1 MLRSFSC
8 PSKYVQG
15 PGELS
20 HLGEQASHLG
30 HSFFIVGSEAR
41 LKALRETIDKS
52 LEPVEAQGF
61 CVPFRGECT
70 KKEVARLRL
79 LLKEHPC
86 DAVIGI
92 GGGKALDTARAVA
105 CYESLPVVIVPT
117 VASCD
122 APTSSLVIFYT
133 DDGLFEEKWTTRKN
147 PDLVLVDSQIIAEAP
162 TRLLVAGMG
171 DALAT
176 FFEARTCVETYR
188 KNYSGG
194 QATLAA
200 YSIAKLCYETLLA
213 EGLFAKRAAQQH
225 VVTRALENVIE
236 ANILLSGIG
245 FECNGSAAAHSV
257 CNGFSAAPCF
267 HDYFHGEWVAFGTL
281 VLLFLENRPRR
292 EIEEV
297 LRFCVEVGLPITLKD
312 LGMEGSSKEALFKVA
327 EKATAPNETIHKE
340 PFPVGTVD
348 VLAAILVAD
357 AAGKEFTKSSTLH

>member
-8 PSKYVQG
+8 PCKYVQG

-20 HLGEQASHLG
+20 HLGEQASCLG
-30 HSFFIVGSEAR
+30 RSFFIVGSEAR
-41 LKALRETIDKS
+41 LKALRETIDKGLDS
-52 LEPVEAQGF
+52 THAEGLY
-61 CVPFRGECT
+61 VPFRGECT

-86 DAVIGI
+86 DAIIGI

-105 CYESLPVVIVPT
+105 CYESLPLVIVPT

-176 FFEARTCVETYR
+176 FFEARTCVETCR

-200 YSIAKLCYETLLA
+200 YSIARLCYETLLA
-213 EGLFAKRAAQQH
+213 DGLSAKRAAQQH

-257 CNGFSAAPCF
+257 CNGFSVTPRF

-281 VLLFLENRPRR
+281 VLLFLENRPRQ

-297 LRFCVEVGLPITLKD
+297 LRFCVEVGLPVTLKA
-312 LGMEGSSKEALFKVA
+312 LGWRTFPKRNFSKSPKKPSLQTKPSTRNPSPSKLRTSS
-327 EKATAPNETIHKE
+327 P
-340 PFPVGTVD
+340 PF
-348 VLAAILVAD
+348 LW
-357 AAGKEFTKSSTLH
+357 STLQEKNT